1 MTHCDG
7 TVQDG
12 LPRRHGERS
21 CLKAMPK
28 LIRYGLF
35 LLLLYSSAAGAAPT
49 GSPDLPSA
57 VTATGWVIPS
67 GQEAL
72 VAAMVAP
79 GPDFA
84 AGWSLRNAAIERNTI
99 VCQYAAA
106 DAQTA
111 TVRLIHPDQASNAV
125 AKSMRFALVADPA
138 GAVLVQALLKQLRQ
152 RESEFVWQAPRARP
166 QSSSA
171 SKLQD
176 NPSAAAAGPLPRAAE
191 LLAQVAEAIE
201 SGNRAAA
208 IQRMPS
214 LQALGA
220 GETPEVYA
228 WAAVT
233 LAARQKACN
242 HPDLPATLAQAATLT
257 AALNRNV
264 STTALLLRLADAQN
278 DAAAVDHAWQSLL
291 QVATAPAACL
301 GAVHFA
307 EDLQLAKRGPA
318 AIERMQAFVDR
329 APNCLEAA
337 LVVARIGRRFALADR
352 ALPLL
357 QQVLNRSPLA
367 DTPTLARL
375 AVDVAQLHASAG
387 RGPAA
392 MAALA
397 KLQWQ
402 PPVDPQL
409 LVDVSRI
416 YLDVPDPDRLVQ
428 FRQRSDA
435 NPHDVV
441 AAFVAGTELHH
452 HGQWTASNVYLARTA
467 VAMERQPRLHL
478 YMAMNE
484 LHLAHQPQAEAGI
497 ERAFAISDRDPDV
510 YYCRAHVRV
519 GANNASGAV
528 ADLQHY
534 LTMTAGSVETYAPKQ
549 ARVQG
554 WLVSLL
560 ACRGARDVG
569 QCVQT
574 DQWLSQLR
582 QLGPWLAAGVG
593 AITLLVLAWRRRRLS

>member
-1 MTHCDG
+1 
-7 TVQDG
+7 
-12 LPRRHGERS
+12 
-21 CLKAMPK
+21 MPQV
-28 LIRYGLF
+28 IRYGLF
-35 LLLLYSSAAGAAPT
+35 LLLLYSSAAGAAPA
-49 GSPDLPSA
+49 GSPDLPSPA
-57 VTATGWVIPS
+57 TATQWVIPA

-106 DAQTA
+106 DAPPA
-111 TVRLIHPDQASNAV
+111 TVRLIHPDQAPSA
-125 AKSMRFALVADPA
+125 ATKSVRFALVADPA
-138 GAVLVQALLKQLRQ
+138 AAVLIQPLLRQLRQ
-152 RESEFVWQAPRARP
+152 RESAFVWQAPGAKP
-166 QSSSA
+166 QSDSP
-171 SKLQD
+171 SKSQSGS
-176 NPSAAAAGPLPRAAE
+176 PSKPQSGPPSVAAGQLPRAAE

-208 IQRMPS
+208 TRRMPS

-242 HPDLPATLAQAATLT
+242 HPDLPATLAQAAALT
-257 AALNRNV
+257 AALKADV
-264 STTALLLRLADAQN
+264 STTALLLRLADAQ
-278 DAAAVDHAWQSLL
+278 DDTAAVDRAWQSLL
-291 QVATAPAACL
+291 QVATEPAACL

-337 LVVARIGRRFALADR
+337 LAVARIGRRFALADR

-367 DTPTLARL
+367 DNPTLARL

-402 PPVDPQL
+402 PPIDPQL

-452 HGQWTASNVYLARTA
+452 HGHWTASNVYLARTA
-467 VAMERQPRLHL
+467 EAMDRQPRLHL

-484 LHLAHQPQAEAGI
+484 LHLGRQPQAEAGI

-549 ARVQG
+549 ARVQA

-574 DQWLSQLR
+574 DEWLSQLR
-582 QLGPWLAAGVG
+582 QLAPWLAAGVG
-593 AITLLVLAWRRRRLS
+593 AIALLVLAWRRRRLS